1 LDKTDQNIY
10 IADKQMPK
18 LKASENFL
26 KFPDIEGEP
35 ENEYFFRRMY
45 LIRYFEETLL
55 RLFEENRLYGTTHCC
70 IGQEA
75 NAVGIISNL
84 KPDDHVFSN
93 HRCHGHYLMHT
104 KDIIGLL
111 AEIMGLPQGTCAGI
125 GGSQHLCSDFFKSNG
140 IQGGIVPAAVG
151 IGFSYKLKKS
161 KQISAVFIGDGTL
174 GQGIV
179 YESLNMASLW
189 DIPVLFVVEN
199 NFWAQSSPSHSTFAG
214 SIKDRFSSFNI
225 QTDHVDTTDVC
236 TVSKKAREAVA
247 YVRKKR
253 KPFALIIDT
262 YRLCHH
268 SKNDD
273 FRPSSEIA
281 QRKTLDP
288 LIVHG
293 KRLGKSIQKRIKN
306 EVEQCI
312 NSAVD
317 YLKAI
322 S

>member
-1 LDKTDQNIY
+1 MNAATIQKKISQCIDV
-10 IADKQMPK
+10 A
-18 LKASENFL
+18 
-26 KFPDIEGEP
+26 GES

-55 RLFEENRLYGTTHCC
+55 RLFDENLLNGTTHCY

-84 KPDDHVFSN
+84 KSDDHIFSN
-93 HRCHGHYLMHT
+93 HRCHGHYLIHT

-111 AEIMGLPQGTCAGI
+111 AEIMGLSEGICAGI
-125 GGSQHLCSDFFKSNG
+125 GGSQHICSDFFKSNG

-161 KQISAVFIGDGTL
+161 KQISSVFIGDGTL

-199 NFWAQSSPSHSTFAG
+199 NFWAQSSPLKASVAG
-214 SIKDRFSSFNI
+214 SIKARFSAFNI
-225 QTDHVDTTDVC
+225 ETQQIGTTDVC
-236 TVSKKAREAVA
+236 AVAEAARKAVA
-247 YVRKKR
+247 YVRDQQR
-253 KPFALIIDT
+253 PFALIIDT

-273 FRPSSEIA
+273 FRPVEEVEQKKA
-281 QRKTLDP
+281 DDP
-288 LIVHG
+288 LIVHE
-293 KRLGKSIQKRIKN
+293 KRLNAQVRKAIRADIQRA
-306 EVEQCI
+306 VD
-312 NSAVD
+312 SAVA
-317 YLKAI
+317 YLRDSK
-322 S
+322 